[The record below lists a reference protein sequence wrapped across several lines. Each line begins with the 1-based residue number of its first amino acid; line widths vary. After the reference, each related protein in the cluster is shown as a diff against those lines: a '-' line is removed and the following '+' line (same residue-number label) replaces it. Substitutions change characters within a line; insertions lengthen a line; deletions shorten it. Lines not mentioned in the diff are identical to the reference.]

1 MIFKNVDSIEI
12 VHLVKNYRNF
22 MAIDDVSLKINGKEL
37 FVIIGP
43 SGCGKTTLLKTI
55 NRLVEPDS
63 GGVFINNNDIRNL
76 DVVKLRKNIG
86 YVIQQVGLFPHMNIK
101 DNISLILKL
110 EGWPR
115 EKIDKRVKEIL
126 KIVFLDEIYLRK
138 FPNQLSGGQQ
148 QRVGLARA
156 LALNQPL
163 LLMDEPFGSVDPI
176 LRRQL
181 QDEFLQIKKVLGK
194 TIVFVTHDIEEAF
207 RLGDRIAVMK
217 DGKIK
222 QIGET
227 NDLILNPADS
237 FVLNLVESDKKYK
250 HISNLKVRDVMIP
263 VKNYT
268 IDSQA
273 KISDSIKFM
282 LKNNIE
288 FGIIVKED
296 KFLGTTDLKA
306 LLNSNFIKNDQKIE
320 NLYNKE
326 TLKFSPE
333 KPLYDALAEMK
344 KSNISIAVVLER
356 DMPIGI
362 ILSSEILNRLI

>member
-1 MIFKNVDSIEI
+1 MIFNNIDNIEI
-12 VHLVKNYRNF
+12 VHLVKNYRDF
-22 MAIDDVSLKINGKEL
+22 KAINDVNIKINGKEL
-37 FVIIGP
+37 LVIIGP

-63 GGVFINNNDIRNL
+63 GNIFINNNDIRKL

-110 EGWPR
+110 EGWSN

-126 KIVFLDEIYLRK
+126 KIVFLDEIYLNK

-156 LALNQPL
+156 LAFNQPL

-181 QDEFLQIKKVLGK
+181 QVEFLQIKKALGK
-194 TIVFVTHDIEEAF
+194 TIIFVTHDIEEAF

-222 QIGET
+222 QIGEA
-227 NDLILNPADS
+227 NDLISNPADS
-237 FVLNLVESDKKYK
+237 FVLNLLESDKKYK
-250 HISNLKVRDVMIP
+250 HISNLKVKDIMIS

-268 IDSQA
+268 LDSKA

-282 LKNNIE
+282 LRNNIE

-296 KFLGTTDLKA
+296 EFLGTTDLRT
-306 LLNSNFIKNDQKIE
+306 LLKSNFIKNDQKVE
-320 NLYNKE
+320 NLYNNE
-326 TLKFSPE
+326 TLRFSPD
-333 KPLYDALAEMK
+333 KPLYDAMLEMK
-344 KSNISIAVVLER
+344 RLEISIAVVIDR
-356 DMPIGI
+356 GKAIGI
-362 ILSSEILNRLI
+362 ILSNETLNRLI